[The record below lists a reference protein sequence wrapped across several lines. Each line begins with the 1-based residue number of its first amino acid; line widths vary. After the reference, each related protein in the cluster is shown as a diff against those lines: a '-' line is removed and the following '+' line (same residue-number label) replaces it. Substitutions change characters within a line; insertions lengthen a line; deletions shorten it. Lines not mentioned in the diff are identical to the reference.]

1 MCCFTLERVD
11 LSRESCNL
19 IHMTSSSAATSL
31 TREVT
36 VLQGV
41 PVVPGVR
48 YAPVIRP
55 GRMPQVDELSAG
67 PEVAE
72 AQRPAEAGRFA
83 AAAAAVAGRL
93 KDRAAHATGAA
104 SEVLAATAMLAQD
117 RAWLG
122 AAEKRINQGEPAV
135 RATVEAAAQFTDLFT
150 QMGGLMAER
159 VTDLRDIR
167 DRVVAEL
174 SGLAEPGV
182 PVPDVP
188 SILCAEDLAPADT
201 AGLDPERI
209 IALATTLGG
218 PTSHTAIIARQLGI
232 PCVVAVTGLDAVAP
246 GTPVLVDGTRGTVE
260 VDPDPDHARAQVDSA
275 AAAAAATANWAGPG
289 ATRDGHPV
297 AVLANVQDGASARAA
312 TQVPAE
318 GIGLF
323 RTELCFL
330 NRDTEP
336 TVGEQTEIYTEVLD
350 AFPGRKVVIRTLD
363 AGSDKPLRFA
373 GHAEEANP
381 ALGVRGIRIAAGN
394 PDLLDNQLEA
404 IAAAAARSAASPWVM
419 APMIATP
426 EEARNFAER
435 VRAHGLTPGVMIEIP
450 AAALLADRILA
461 HVDFLSIGTNDLAQY
476 TMAADRMSA
485 ELATL
490 TDPWQPGVLAL
501 VAMAA
506 NAGAAV
512 GKPVGVCGE
521 AAADPLL
528 ACVLAGLGVS
538 SLSAASAAVRAVGA
552 TLSAV
557 TLAQCREAAD
567 AVLRTASAAQAR
579 AAALAVLG

>member
-1 MCCFTLERVD
+1 
-11 LSRESCNL
+11 
-19 IHMTSSSAATSL
+19 MTSSSAATSL

-135 RATVEAAAQFTDLFT
+135 RATVEAVAQFTDLFT

-330 NRDTEP
+330 NRDAEP

-404 IAAAAARSAASPWVM
+404 IAAAAARSGASPWVM

>member
-1 MCCFTLERVD
+1 
-11 LSRESCNL
+11 
-19 IHMTSSSAATSL
+19 MTSSSAATSL

-135 RATVEAAAQFTDLFT
+135 RATVEAVAQFTDLFT

-404 IAAAAARSAASPWVM
+404 IAAAAARSGASPWVM

>member
-1 MCCFTLERVD
+1 
-11 LSRESCNL
+11 
-19 IHMTSSSAATSL
+19 MTSSSAATSL

-55 GRMPQVDELSAG
+55 GRMPQVDKLSAD

-72 AQRPAEAGRFA
+72 AHRPAEAGRFA

-122 AAEKRINQGEPAV
+122 AAEKRINQGVPAV

-232 PCVVAVTGLDAVAP
+232 PCVVAVTGLEAVDP

-260 VDPDPDHARAQVDSA
+260 VNPDPDHARTQVDSA

-336 TVGEQTEIYTEVLD
+336 TVAEQTEIYAEVLD

-404 IAAAAARSAASPWVM
+404 IAAAAARSGASPWVM